1 MTEPDRSP
9 PGDALTQRYREASA
23 QDARRPGAHVRDAVR
38 AHAQMVIAAGRQAQ
52 AAGSA
57 APTPPAANQSRWKIS
72 ALASLALA
80 GLTGLLV
87 LQFDRGTDEE
97 KDLAFGQPSASAP
110 PAAATAPST
119 PPAPA
124 TADAVVP
131 QAPQADKRSGKARQA
146 EGPPAEPKAPAA
158 PVAPAAKKS
167 TTQPSVSGSTAP
179 KAEAE
184 AARPLPPSPAP
195 SPAAPPPPAPEIAA
209 AQESRQL
216 ERSARQA
223 DSAVGG
229 FTASPAP
236 VPQAAPAAPAVA
248 AVQPPAPVA
257 APAPAA
263 PAAAAP
269 AAAARAAAAAQE
281 KRERQ
286 SPPEALLLKEAP
298 GIPKLAGALQN
309 AARAG
314 NLPQVERLLQQGA
327 ALNAADAAG
336 RTPLMLAAMQ
346 GHTAVVQRLL
356 AAGANTALIDHD
368 GLNALQHA
376 RRLGYDGIAHLIEA
390 AR

>member
-1 MTEPDRSP
+1 MTEPDRS
-9 PGDALTQRYREASA
+9 DELTQRYREASA

-38 AHAQMVIAAGRQAQ
+38 AHAQMVIEAGRQIPAT
-52 AAGSA
+52 GSG
-57 APTPPAANQSRWKIS
+57 APTPPPANQSRWKIS

-110 PAAATAPST
+110 PAAATAPT
-119 PPAPA
+119 APA
-124 TADAVVP
+124 AADAVTS
-131 QAPQADKRSGKARQA
+131 QAPQADSRSAKARQA
-146 EGPPAEPKAPAA
+146 ESPLPAPKAPPA
-158 PVAPAAKKS
+158 PAAPAAKKS
-167 TTQPSVSGSTAP
+167 TAPPSLSGSTAP

-184 AARPLPPSPAP
+184 AARPPPPSPAP
-195 SPAAPPPPAPEIAA
+195 SPAAPPPAAPEIAA
-209 AQESRQL
+209 AQENL
-216 ERSARQA
+216 LFERSARQSETVMGGQA
-223 DSAVGG
+223 ASA
-229 FTASPAP
+229 AP
-236 VPQAAPAAPAVA
+236 VPQAAPAAPAAA
-248 AVQPPAPVA
+248 AVQRSAPMA
-257 APAPAA
+257 APS
-263 PAAAAP
+263 AAAP
-269 AAAARAAAAAQE
+269 AAAPPEE

-286 SPPEALLLKEAP
+286 SAPASVLRKEAP

-327 ALNAADAAG
+327 ALNAADAEG
-336 RTPLMLAAMQ
+336 RTPLILAAMQ